1 MKNDLKS
8 MYYRNIEYLSKNE
21 LKILRK
27 ALKYVFLRKEM
38 IMVEEILKE
47 SVDKRT
53 NIYKIKKLE
62 VKGRIEND

>member
-8 MYYRNIEYLSKNE
+8 MYYRNIEYLSKEE